1 MSSDNLETMDSI
13 TLRDFKEFLQKG
25 DDFFKIELLRP
36 AKIWYSKALSLNIQT
51 DKIIPKIEECDR
63 LLSFENKVVKI
74 ILTIASVV
82 LLIYFFLIR

>member
-1 MSSDNLETMDSI
+1 MSSDNLETMNST
-13 TLRDFKEFLQKG
+13 TLRDFKEFMQKG

-36 AKIWYSKALSLNIQT
+36 AKIWYRKALSLNIQT
-51 DKIIPKIEECDR
+51 EQVKPKIEECDR

-74 ILTIASVV
+74 ILAIASAV